1 MPTFIWPAFFWVLLL
16 LPMMV
21 VFYVRL
27 LRRAARYPVTYST
40 ASVLAGALTRTAWR
54 RHLAA
59 AIFLLGLAAVML
71 AMMRPVVAL
80 PIPADRSAIM
90 LVLDVSGS
98 MRSQDI
104 EPSRLDAAKSAAK
117 TFLDAVPDRIR
128 IGLVAF
134 AGFASLLSPPTTD
147 HARVAELI
155 TGLGTAR
162 RTAIGEGLL
171 EGVAGLPGRGRS
183 TIEGV
188 LPPLTEP
195 LPAGIVVLLSDGR
208 NNAGIDP
215 LEAAEIARR
224 QQVKVYTVGLGD
236 PMTRDFGWTIGGPM
250 DEETLQAI
258 ASATGGTYHH
268 ARSAKALHGIYRD
281 LARQIGWERRPTE
294 VSAVAAAG
302 AALLMIAAAI
312 LSLAIS
318 QPLRA

>member
-1 MPTFIWPAFFWVLLL
+1 MPTFIWPGFLWVLLL
-16 LPMMV
+16 LPLLV
-21 VFYVRL
+21 ALYVRL
-27 LRRAARYPVTYST
+27 LRRTARYPVTYST
-40 ASVLAGALTRTAWR
+40 ASVLAAALTRTAWR
-54 RHLAA
+54 RHVAA
-59 AIFLLGLAAVML
+59 AMFLLGLAAVML
-71 AMMRPVVAL
+71 AMMRPVVSL

-104 EPSRLDAAKSAAK
+104 DPNRLDAAKSAAK

-147 HARVAELI
+147 HTRVGELI

-171 EGVAGLPGRGRS
+171 EGVVGLPGRARP
-183 TIEGV
+183 TVEGV
-188 LPPLTEP
+188 LPPLTDP

-236 PMTRDFGWTIGGPM
+236 PVTRDFGWTIGGPM

-258 ASATGGTYHH
+258 ASTTGGTYHH
-268 ARSAKALHGIYRD
+268 ASSAKALHGIYRD

-302 AALLMIAAAI
+302 AALLMIAAAV

>member
-1 MPTFIWPAFFWVLLL
+1 MPTFIWPALFWMLLL
-16 LPMMV
+16 LPLLV
-21 VFYVRL
+21 ALYVRL
-27 LRRAARYPVTYST
+27 LRRPARYPVTYST
-40 ASVLAGALTRTAWR
+40 ASVLADAVTRTAWR

-59 AIFLLGLAAVML
+59 AVFLLGLGAVML
-71 AMMRPVVAL
+71 AMMRPVLSL
-80 PIPADRSAIM
+80 PIPADRAAIM

-104 EPSRLDAAKSAAK
+104 EPSRLEAAKSAAK

-128 IGLVAF
+128 IGLAVF
-134 AGFASLLSPPTTD
+134 AGFSSLLSPPTTD
-147 HARVAELI
+147 HGRVAELI

-171 EGVAGLPGRGRS
+171 EGVAGLPGRARP
-183 TIEGV
+183 TLEGV

-195 LPAGIVVLLSDGR
+195 LPPGVVLLLSDGR

-250 DEETLQAI
+250 DEETLLAI
-258 ASATGGTYHH
+258 ASVTGGTYHH
-268 ARSAKALHGIYRD
+268 ASSANALHNIYRD

-302 AALLMIAAAI
+302 AALLMIAAAV